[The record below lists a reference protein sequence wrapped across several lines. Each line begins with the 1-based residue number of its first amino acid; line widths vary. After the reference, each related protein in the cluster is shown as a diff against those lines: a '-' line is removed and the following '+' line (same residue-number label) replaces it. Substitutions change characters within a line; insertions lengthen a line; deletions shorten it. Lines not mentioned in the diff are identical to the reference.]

1 MSFGSPGEL
10 TAWTVTLALVKS
22 FWRMLIFVYF
32 SLLFLIE
39 VFFQGSHVV
48 AGSALPK
55 AFSTPGLMP
64 TLSPLTEP
72 QLASEMQN
80 SVSSGV

>member
-1 MSFGSPGEL
+1 
-10 TAWTVTLALVKS
+10 
-22 FWRMLIFVYF
+22 MLIFVYF